1 MRAVLQRVTEA
12 SVEVDGK
19 EVSRIGAGLAIL
31 LGVKKGDGAAEAD
44 RLAEKIA
51 ELRVFEDG
59 AGKMNLSLLE
69 VGGAALVV
77 SNFTL
82 YGDCSHGR
90 RPSFFDAERPNEANA
105 LYEYFIKKLR
115 FQGVDEIGTGVF
127 GADMRVRIDGDGPV
141 TILLDTDDLNVNK

>member
-141 TILLDTDDLNVNK
+141 TILLDTDDLKVNK